1 MGGQEN
7 GSNGRTYS
15 KGRSSTGGSRSDSNT
30 LERQD
35 TVLTIGKFKLRGKT
49 DDLPQDWWF
58 ASTAIPLLAAT
69 IGPLANVLSIAALVS
84 KWRVTLPDNGQLPAG
99 TDDAGIDIADPHW
112 EVILN
117 AISLACGFFGN
128 FCLLLNFTRRIRY
141 IVALPATIIS
151 WYFATGILIAI
162 TVAMNEHVPPV
173 RPGETYSQ
181 GFWHAVI
188 AAVLYLVGS
197 MILMVNM
204 LGYFL
209 GHYPQHFDLDDDQR
223 TLILQ
228 TMMFF
233 FWLAGGAAVF
243 ARVNDHMSYADSLYF
258 CDVTVLTIGF
268 GDIVPLNDTA
278 RGLVF
283 PYSVIGIIFLG
294 LMINSIRKF
303 ASSMSKD
310 KIIRRHQLNERER
323 TFGRSVTSEKELRDR
338 LGLPP
343 KSDMERRLSNT
354 RKQSIGGIR
363 RSSLEQ
369 YGHFDMHG
377 RTITFQEKKHHHHGG
392 RGGAA
397 RTNKPKAALSRDAK
411 LQQRAAGKGEHAKR
425 ANRREKLILLKEEK
439 DRFDAMRE
447 IQSNTSRFKQ
457 YYALAMSGFAF
468 GLLWCVGAVVFFV
481 AEKRIQNLSYFE
493 ALYFCY
499 VSLLTIGY
507 GDLSPR
513 SNAGKPFFVVWS
525 LVAIPTMTILVSD
538 MGDTVVTAINRGTF
552 TLADW
557 TVMPKEGRWH
567 DFLENHPRIKNWLE
581 RREKEKEAKKRIE
594 QGFALQNPDDEGDGI
609 IDGPP
614 TLEKLAEEPSPPSE
628 HELAR
633 KLAVAIKKTA
643 NDLRSEK
650 PKKYSYEEWV
660 EFTRLIRFSGQN
672 PEDAQDEED
681 EDGLIEWDW
690 IGEDSPM
697 LADVSES
704 EWILDRLCESL
715 NRYTRKQAKEYRLHT
730 VQSTSVLS
738 AIKATALHDRNAEI
752 YPAHPAPRTPYSFT
766 HTSHSY
772 ASTSPVLSRGPS
784 GDQVVTIHHKTP
796 DERAEEAALELELSK
811 ERLMTSSGS
820 AEVSGGSGSGT
831 TAVEEFKIGADDDE
845 DEVEAEEGLEEE
857 LQNAEVR
864 DWARRVS
871 GDELKR
877 IDISG
882 KGRDADSPE

>member
-1 MGGQEN
+1 
-7 GSNGRTYS
+7 
-15 KGRSSTGGSRSDSNT
+15 
-30 LERQD
+30 
-35 TVLTIGKFKLRGKT
+35 
-49 DDLPQDWWF
+49 
-58 ASTAIPLLAAT
+58 
-69 IGPLANVLSIAALVS
+69 
-84 KWRVTLPDNGQLPAG
+84 
-99 TDDAGIDIADPHW
+99 
-112 EVILN
+112 
-117 AISLACGFFGN
+117 
-128 FCLLLNFTRRIRY
+128 
-141 IVALPATIIS
+141 
-151 WYFATGILIAI
+151 LIAI

-188 AAVLYLVGS
+188 AAVLYLIGS

-243 ARVNDHMSYADSLYF
+243 AKVNTMSYANALYF

-268 GDIVPLNDTA
+268 GDLVPLNNAA

-303 ASSMSKD
+303 AASMSKD

-343 KSDMERRLSNT
+343 KNEGERRLSNA
-354 RKQSIGGIR
+354 RKASTSAGIR
-363 RSSLEQ
+363 RSSLDQ
-369 YGHFDMHG
+369 YGHFDIHG
-377 RTITFQEKKHHHHGG
+377 RTITFQEKRQHHHGG
-392 RGGAA
+392 RGGAG
-397 RTNKPKAALSRDAK
+397 RTSKPKTALSRDAK
-411 LQQRAAGKGEHAKR
+411 LQQRAAGKSGHAKR
-425 ANRREKLILLKEEK
+425 INRREKLILLKEEK

-468 GLLWCVGAVVFFV
+468 GTLWCVGAVVFMI
-481 AEKRIQNLSYFE
+481 AEHRLQQLTYFE

-507 GDLSPR
+507 GDFSPK
-513 SNAGKPFFVVWS
+513 SNAGKPFFIVWS

-557 TVMPKEGRWH
+557 TVMPKVGRWH
-567 DFLENHPRIKNWLE
+567 DFLEKHPRLRDWLE
-581 RREKEKEAKKRIE
+581 RREKDREAKRRIE
-594 QGFALQNPDDEGDGI
+594 RGFALQNPDEDAVVGKDE
-609 IDGPP
+609 PP
-614 TLEKLAEEPSPPSE
+614 TLEKLAEEPSPPSD

-633 KLAVAIKKTA
+633 KLAIAIKKTA
-643 NDLRSEK
+643 NDLRREK

-672 PEDAQDEED
+672 PEQLEDEE
-681 EDGLIEWDW
+681 EEEGLIEWDW

-715 NRYTRKQAKEYRLHT
+715 NRYTRKQAKEVCHFLLA
-730 VQSTSVLS
+730 VLFTFNFHS
-738 AIKATALHDRNAEI
+738 KHDDRN
-752 YPAHPAPRTPYSFT
+752 TF
-766 HTSHSY
+766 
-772 ASTSPVLSRGPS
+772 G
-784 GDQVVTIHHKTP
+784 
-796 DERAEEAALELELSK
+796 
-811 ERLMTSSGS
+811 
-820 AEVSGGSGSGT
+820 
-831 TAVEEFKIGADDDE
+831 
-845 DEVEAEEGLEEE
+845 
-857 LQNAEVR
+857 
-864 DWARRVS
+864 
-871 GDELKR
+871 
-877 IDISG
+877 
-882 KGRDADSPE
+882 